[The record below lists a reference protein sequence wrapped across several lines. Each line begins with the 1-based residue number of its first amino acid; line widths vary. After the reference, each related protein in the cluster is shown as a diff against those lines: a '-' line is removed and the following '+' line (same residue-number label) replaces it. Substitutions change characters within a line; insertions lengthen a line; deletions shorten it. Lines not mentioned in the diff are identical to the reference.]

1 VCRAALMGRVCDEQ
15 SLIAMAVPKE
25 SLYVPPPNDVPSKVG
40 IFESNRYT
48 NTLTPLKT
56 AMLLKGNDSIHN
68 WVFVVDRKDL
78 DRQTHEGWS
87 GSNDT
92 SFEGE
97 ARLAIVGSA
106 NQFNSFRE
114 GCVVEK
120 TNTAAFFQ
128 P

>member
-1 VCRAALMGRVCDEQ
+1 
-15 SLIAMAVPKE
+15 MAVPKK
-25 SLYVPPPNDVPSKVG
+25 SVFVPPSKVG
-40 IFESNRYT
+40 ILERNGYAK
-48 NTLTPLKT
+48 TLTSFK
-56 AMLLKGNDSIHN
+56 AIVLLKGNDSIHN
-68 WVFVVDRKDL
+68 LVFVVDRKDL
-78 DRQTHEGWS
+78 DRQTHESWS

-114 GCVVEK
+114 GCFVEK